1 MKNRK
6 NWNYEAA
13 VAEIEAIV
21 NRIESGE
28 LELAAVFDEFGVAT
42 KYLQQCQ
49 DFLHERQQQMDL
61 LIENLA
67 NEPQNSRSVES
78 DNIEDF

>member
-1 MKNRK
+1 MKKTK
-6 NWNYEAA
+6 NWNYEAT

-28 LELAAVFDEFGVAT
+28 LELAQVFDEFAVAT

-49 DFLHERQQQMDL
+49 DFLQQHQQQMEL
-61 LIENLA
+61 LIEALVH
-67 NEPQNSRSVES
+67 EPQSSRSIDSSNIVE
-78 DNIEDF
+78 F

>member
-6 NWNYEAA
+6 NWNYEAT

-28 LELAAVFDEFGVAT
+28 LELAAVFDEFAVAT

-49 DFLHERQQQMDL
+49 DFLQQRQQQMDL

-67 NEPQNSRSVES
+67 DEPQSWRSFDS
-78 DNIEDF
+78 DNLEDF